1 MNFNDFDPADAPSGS
16 KQVFYL
22 DIGAADMKVAVVV
35 VRGAKPGARIA
46 VLGGVHGDEYEG
58 PYAAR
63 RAFEGLDPTELRGTF
78 VGVPH
83 SNPPAFHAGTRT
95 SPLDGLNLARVFPG
109 DESGSPTERI
119 AHYIGEHIIKGS
131 DFLID
136 LHSSGTPMDMATLV
150 GYHISDTDAGK
161 RSREAAFA
169 FGAPVLWAHPEMT
182 EGRTLSR
189 AHELGIPSLYTETSG
204 GGWLHREAGDL
215 YTRGVEN
222 VMSLLDMLPGD
233 VTAAT
238 PERHLMGAGDTD
250 EAIGAGATGY
260 LVPEVSVLDRVSEGD
275 VLGRILGPAGEVL
288 EELRAESDGVVI
300 LMRRTP
306 TVSAGD
312 QTFLLTQEAPS

>member
-1 MNFNDFDPADAPSGS
+1 
-16 KQVFYL
+16 
-22 DIGAADMKVAVVV
+22 MKVAVLVA
-35 VRGAKPGARIA
+35 RGTTHGPRIA

-58 PYAAR
+58 PYAVR
-63 RAFEGLDPTELRGTF
+63 RVVEGLDPAELRGTF

-119 AHYIGEHIIKGS
+119 AHYIGERIIKGS

-136 LHSSGTPMDMATLV
+136 LHSSGTPMEMATLV
-150 GYHISDTDAGK
+150 GYHVSDTGAGK
-161 RSREAAFA
+161 RSQEAAFA
-169 FGAPVLWAHPEMT
+169 FGAPVVWAHPEMT

-189 AHELGIPSLYTETSG
+189 AHELGIPCVYTETSG
-204 GGWLHREAGDL
+204 GGWLHREEGEL
-215 YTRGVEN
+215 YARGVQN
-222 VMSLLDMLPGD
+222 VMRLLDMLPGD
-233 VTAAT
+233 VTAGQ

-260 LVPEVSVLDRVSEGD
+260 LVTEVDVLDRVSEGD
-275 VLGRILGPAGEVL
+275 VLGRILGLAGEVL
-288 EELRAESDGVVI
+288 EEIRAESDGVVI

-306 TVSAGD
+306 SVSAGD
-312 QTFLLTQEAPS
+312 QTFLLTQEATS